1 MYLAPWENSGS
12 NYYNYYNQ
20 KLGQR
25 DSCFK
30 KMIQLNT
37 NKHWKEQNFKYNEMV
52 FDCYKSIHFVFKM
65 YDIDNSII
73 IF

>member
-12 NYYNYYNQ
+12 SYYNDYNQ
-20 KLGQR
+20 KFGQW
-25 DSCFK
+25 DSHFK

-52 FDCYKSIHFVFKM
+52 FNCYKSIHCFQDVWHRQQYITF
-65 YDIDNSII
+65 
-73 IF
+73 